1 MVEKT
6 SAQRSSSVTA
16 TTGALAVLH
25 SQGRSLDIRE
35 PRQWREAITR
45 LVCHANITTAPSAR
59 FSGTVRN
66 TTLGC
71 LNILEIESE
80 YEYGA
85 RTHRHI
91 AKDHNDNLV
100 LVFVRSG
107 ILEITQLDTSGCFAS
122 RHVFRLRFV
131 PAVYVRS
138 PASDGSPCHQDSRR
152 HARLAHWQDRAFYW
166 SAIYGQYGSRAPDGR
181 LFEVRIQGGRSSSRS
196 GRFLLRHPSYRSC
209 RNHAGMRLGK
219 AAHRAFRG

>member
-16 TTGALAVLH
+16 AAGALAVPD
-25 SQGRSLDIRE
+25 SQDRSLDIRE

-91 AKDHNDNLV
+91 ATSPKTTMTILC
-100 LVFVRSG
+100 LCLSG
-107 ILEITQLDTSGCFAS
+107 PEFW
-122 RHVFRLRFV
+122 RL
-131 PAVYVRS
+131 
-138 PASDGSPCHQDSRR
+138 
-152 HARLAHWQDRAFYW
+152 
-166 SAIYGQYGSRAPDGR
+166 
-181 LFEVRIQGGRSSSRS
+181 
-196 GRFLLRHPSYRSC
+196 PS
-209 RNHAGMRLGK
+209 
-219 AAHRAFRG
+219 